1 MRIKFSVN
9 LWGIEKIRGA
19 FTFGA
24 CVEDT
29 GPCVGD
35 TGSILYLLYINLDA
49 KAQSADRDRV
59 LTLSPLLTAIQTQ
72 YEQGHWLIC

>member
-9 LWGIEKIRGA
+9 LCGIEKIRGA
-19 FTFGA
+19 FTFG
-24 CVEDT
+24 CSCF
-29 GPCVGD
+29 GPCVED

-72 YEQGHWLIC
+72 YEQSHRLIC